1 MELVPGDT
9 LATVAHALVAP
20 PEHGVH
26 GLLLCHVG
34 EPDVDSHEQVQL
46 HLALVLLPC
55 LGEELPAARSLG
67 GGLDDTFDGI
77 ISQLGGTA
85 IDLAHVS
92 HGAVELSVV
101 AGEAW
106 DASNLQDSTSLAV
119 KEGHEEVATLFPEA
133 LLSCF
138 SSRERSGKGLVLL
151 PKENRAALFFPHCL
165 GDVAPP
171 VGGSERGGGDRS
183 DGDRSERGGH
193 EVRGGVV
200 GEEVQAVANNDD
212 RLVLEL
218 REDKPIPGMDGWKA
232 SPPNGD
238 FFPPPLHGG
247 DRSGGLLPLR
257 EEWSPITASGR
268 PVEAGADLEDLLHV
282 WSLGR
287 LGIRSLLKL
296 FLEVEDL
303 PRVKPRGLAVT
314 LLRREVVL
322 PHADHQGP

>member
-9 LATVAHALVAP
+9 LATVAPALIAP

-26 GLLLCHVG
+26 GRLLCHVG

-171 VGGSERGGGDRS
+171 VGGSERNVSGGGDRS

-200 GEEVQAVANNDD
+200 LEEVQGAAENDD
-212 RLVLEL
+212 PVVLNRGKLRPPESGIRVEMSLPFDRETSTARLEAGPEGARGRLGL
-218 REDKPIPGMDGWKA
+218 GLGTG
-232 SPPNGD
+232 S
-238 FFPPPLHGG
+238 
-247 DRSGGLLPLR
+247 LLPLR
-257 EEWSPITASGR
+257 EEWNP
-268 PVEAGADLEDLLHV
+268 
-282 WSLGR
+282 
-287 LGIRSLLKL
+287 
-296 FLEVEDL
+296 
-303 PRVKPRGLAVT
+303 
-314 LLRREVVL
+314 
-322 PHADHQGP
+322 